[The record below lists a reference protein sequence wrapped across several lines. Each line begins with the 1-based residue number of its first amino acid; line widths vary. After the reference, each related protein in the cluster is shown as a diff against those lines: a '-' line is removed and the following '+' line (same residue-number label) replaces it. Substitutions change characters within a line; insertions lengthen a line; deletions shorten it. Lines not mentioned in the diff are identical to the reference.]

1 VIKAAGILGVMAAAS
16 AAHATTPACPPAGL
30 RLDVQDFSQIVTV
43 VPNCLGDPTDVGIAL
58 AEIARIILDAHQ
70 DQNPDQ
76 SYVAVEEVLVESF
89 VSEILEPS
97 VPAPA
102 N

>member
-1 VIKAAGILGVMAAAS
+1 MALVANAAG
-16 AAHATTPACPPAGL
+16 ATTPDCPPAGL
-30 RLDVQDFSQIVTV
+30 RVDEHALSTV
-43 VPNCLGDPTDVGIAL
+43 VTIVPTCLTDPTDVGIAL
-58 AEIARIILDAHQ
+58 AEIARLITDAHLL
-70 DQNPDQ
+70 QNPNQ

>member
-1 VIKAAGILGVMAAAS
+1 MIRQAGILSGLAVATSAAA
-16 AAHATTPACPPAGL
+16 TEPVCPPIGL
-30 RLDVQDFSQIVTV
+30 SYEQTDAQQVLRIMPS
-43 VPNCLGDPTDVGIAL
+43 CLGDPEDIGVAM
-58 AEIARIILDAHQ
+58 AEIARRVIAAHQ
-70 DQNPDQ
+70 SAFPNN
-76 SYVAVEEVLVESF
+76 SYAAVEEVLVESF

>member
-1 VIKAAGILGVMAAAS
+1 MRLAGIVGCALVAAN
-16 AAHATTPACPPAGL
+16 AANATTPLCPPNGL
-30 RLDVQDFSQIVTV
+30 LIDHQDFSTV
-43 VPNCLGDPTDVGIAL
+43 VTIVPGCLSDTADLGVAIAEL
-58 AEIARIILDAHQ
+58 TRQIADAHLL
-70 DQNPDQ
+70 QNPKQ

>member
-1 VIKAAGILGVMAAAS
+1 MIKTVGILALGVVAQPAMA
-16 AAHATTPACPPAGL
+16 TEPVCPPIGL
-30 RLDVQDFSQIVTV
+30 YFEQEDVQQVLRIV
-43 VPNCLGDPTDVGIAL
+43 PSCLGDPEDIGVAM
-58 AEIARIILDAHQ
+58 AVIARRVIDAHQ
-70 DQNPDQ
+70 DAFPNH
-76 SYVAVEEVLVESF
+76 SYVAIEEVLVESF

>member
-1 VIKAAGILGVMAAAS
+1 MVAAFPAY
-16 AAHATTPACPPAGL
+16 ATTPACPPAGL
-30 RLDVQDFSQIVTV
+30 QLDTQNAAQIITIL
-43 VPNCLGDPTDVGIAL
+43 PGCLGDPTDVGVAL
-58 AEIARIILDAHQ
+58 AEIARIVIDAHQ
-70 DQNPDQ
+70 QANPNR
-76 SYVAVEEVLVESF
+76 SYAAVEEVLVESF

>member
-1 VIKAAGILGVMAAAS
+1 MIKAVGILGVLVAANAV
-16 AAHATTPACPPAGL
+16 HATTPACPPAGL
-30 RLDVQDFSQIVTV
+30 RLDVQNFAQTVTIV
-43 VPNCLGDPTDVGIAL
+43 PACLADPTDVGIAL
-58 AEIARIILDAHQ
+58 AEIARIIIDAHQ
-70 DQNPDQ
+70 DQNPDK

>member
-1 VIKAAGILGVMAAAS
+1 MIRLVGIVGAFLTADFAAANGL
-16 AAHATTPACPPAGL
+16 ACPPDGIMYSL
-30 RLDVQDFSQIVTV
+30 ETE
-43 VPNCLGDPTDVGIAL
+43 PNFVIIPECLGDPEDIGKAL
-58 AEIARIILDAHQ
+58 GFLARHIIEVHQ
-70 DQNPDQ
+70 QQNPDQ

-97 VPAPA
+97 VPA

>member
-1 VIKAAGILGVMAAAS
+1 MRPVGIAGLVVLAAQAAN
-16 AAHATTPACPPAGL
+16 ATTPACPPNGL
-30 RLDVQDFSQIVTV
+30 HIDSQDFSTVITIVPGCLNDPADIGVAIAVLTRQIT
-43 VPNCLGDPTDVGIAL
+43 
-58 AEIARIILDAHQ
+58 DAHLQ
-70 DQNPDQ
+70 QNPKQ

-97 VPAPA
+97 VLAPA

>member
-1 VIKAAGILGVMAAAS
+1 MIRVAGILGLTVVANAAT
-16 AAHATTPACPPAGL
+16 ATTPDCPPAGL
-30 RLDVQDFSQIVTV
+30 RVDQQEFSTV
-43 VPNCLGDPTDVGIAL
+43 VTIVPACLTDPTDVGIAL
-58 AEIARIILDAHQ
+58 AEIARQITEAHLL
-70 DQNPDQ
+70 QNPKQ

>member
-1 VIKAAGILGVMAAAS
+1 MQQ
-16 AAHATTPACPPAGL
+16 TL
-30 RLDVQDFSQIVTV
+30 RIV
-43 VPNCLGDPTDVGIAL
+43 PSCLGDPEDIGIAV

-70 DQNPDQ
+70 TAFPNQ

-102 N
+102 NSRSQ

>member
-1 VIKAAGILGVMAAAS
+1 MIRYAGIVGLALVAS
-16 AAHATTPACPPAGL
+16 AANATTPACPPNGL
-30 RLDVQDFSQIVTV
+30 LIDLQDHSTIVTI
-43 VPNCLGDPTDVGIAL
+43 VPGCLGDTEDLGVAIAVL
-58 AEIARIILDAHQ
+58 TRQIADAHVL
-70 DQNPDQ
+70 QNPKQ
-76 SYVAVEEVLVESF
+76 NYVAVEEVLVESF

>member
-1 VIKAAGILGVMAAAS
+1 MIRAVGIATLAMAGS
-16 AAHATTPACPPAGL
+16 AAYATTPACPPAGL
-30 RLDVQDFSQIVTV
+30 RVDTQAFTQTVTIVHD
-43 VPNCLGDPTDVGIAL
+43 CLNDPTDVGIAL
-58 AEIARIILDAHQ
+58 AEIARIVIDAHQ
-70 DQNPDQ
+70 QQFPNK
-76 SYVAVEEVLVESF
+76 SYAAVEEVLVESF

>member
-1 VIKAAGILGVMAAAS
+1 MIRQAGILGTTLLASQAAANGLG
-16 AAHATTPACPPAGL
+16 CPPSGIMYSIEAEPN
-30 RLDVQDFSQIVTV
+30 V
-43 VPNCLGDPTDVGIAL
+43 VIIPECLSDPEDIGKTLGFL
-58 AEIARIILDAHQ
+58 ARHIIEIHQ
-70 DQNPDQ
+70 QQNPNN
-76 SYVAVEEVLVESF
+76 SYAAVEEVLVESF

>member
-1 VIKAAGILGVMAAAS
+1 MIRLVGILGFSVMAQPAM
-16 AAHATTPACPPAGL
+16 ATEPVCPPVGL
-30 RLDVQDFSQIVTV
+30 YYEVEDVQQILRI
-43 VPNCLGDPTDVGIAL
+43 VPSCLGDPEDVGKAL
-58 AEIARIILDAHQ
+58 AVIARIVIDAHQ
-70 DQNPDQ
+70 DAFPNQ

>member
-1 VIKAAGILGVMAAAS
+1 MIRALGILALTVAAQPAAA
-16 AAHATTPACPPAGL
+16 TEPVCPPIGL
-30 RLDVQDFSQIVTV
+30 YFEREDVQQVVRIV
-43 VPNCLGDPTDVGIAL
+43 PSCLGDPSDIGIAM
-58 AEIARIILDAHQ
+58 AEIARHVLDAHQ
-70 DQNPDQ
+70 EAFPNQ

>member
-1 VIKAAGILGVMAAAS
+1 MMKLVGTLGVCVLAQPAMA
-16 AAHATTPACPPAGL
+16 TEPVCPPVGL
-30 RLDVQDFSQIVTV
+30 YYEVEDAQQVLRIV
-43 VPNCLGDPTDVGIAL
+43 PSCLGDPEDIGIAM
-58 AEIARIILDAHQ
+58 AVIARIVIDAHQ
-70 DQNPDQ
+70 DAFPNQ

-97 VPAPA
+97 VPTPA